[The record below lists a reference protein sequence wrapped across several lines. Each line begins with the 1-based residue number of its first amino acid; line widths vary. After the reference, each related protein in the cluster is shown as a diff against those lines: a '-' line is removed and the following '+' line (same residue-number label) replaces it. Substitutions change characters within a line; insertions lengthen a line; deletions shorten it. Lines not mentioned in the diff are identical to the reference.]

1 MRLGRWDCT
10 RKGGRGGV
18 LEGKLSLEQG
28 EKERK
33 RDDSS
38 AVGKVGF
45 KT

>member
-1 MRLGRWDCT
+1 MRLGGREHT

-18 LEGKLSLEQG
+18 LEGKLSLEEG
-28 EKERK
+28 EMERK

-38 AVGKVGF
+38 ATGKVGF